1 MKSHRSKPTFMEID
15 VTQLQIGDEFLY
27 SVQGTIARAKVIRP
41 VEPKKVQPNYHW
53 NAGKIYYKSVKCKVA
68 ITERSYTTNWNG
80 NTRTFTK
87 KEYCASDNYTVEK
100 FIDLNHR
107 NIWLIKRED

>member
-1 MKSHRSKPTFMEID
+1 MEID
-15 VTQLQIGDEFLY
+15 VTQLQMGDEFLY

-41 VEPKKVQPNYHW
+41 VVPKKVQPIQVPVQ
-53 NAGKIYYKSVKCKVA
+53 GKILYKSVKCKVA
-68 ITERSYTTNWNG
+68 LIEKTYTYISNG
-80 NTRTFTK
+80 NTRTFVK
-87 KEYCASDNYTVEK
+87 KEYTASDNYTVEK

>member
-1 MKSHRSKPTFMEID
+1 MEID
-15 VTQLQIGDEFLY
+15 VTQLQMGDEFLY

-41 VEPKKVQPNYHW
+41 VQVKKMQPTYRMN
-53 NAGKIYYKSVKCKVA
+53 NTVYYKSVKCKVA
-68 ITERSYTTNWNG
+68 MKEITYTTNWGGSN
-80 NTRTFTK
+80 RTFTK

-107 NIWLIKRED
+107 NI

>member
-1 MKSHRSKPTFMEID
+1 MEID

-27 SVQGTIARAKVIRP
+27 SVQGTIVRAKVIRP
-41 VEPKKVQPNYHW
+41 VEPKKVQPTYGTV
-53 NAGKIYYKSVKCKVA
+53 GKTFYKSVKCKVA
-68 ITERSYTTNWNG
+68 MKETSYTTNWNG
-80 NTRTFTK
+80 NLRTWTR

-100 FIDLNHR
+100 FVDLNHR

>member
-1 MKSHRSKPTFMEID
+1 MEID
-15 VTQLQIGDEFLY
+15 VTQLQMGDEFLY

-41 VEPKKVQPNYHW
+41 VVPKKVQPKYRIN
-53 NAGKIYYKSVKCKVA
+53 NKVYYKSVKCKVA
-68 ITERSYTTNWNG
+68 IKETSYTTNWGG
-80 NTRTFTK
+80 NNRTFTK

-100 FIDLNHR
+100 FVDLNHR